1 MIRFTSVWPRLA
13 VQDLPRTIAFY
24 RDVLGFDVGL
34 LWPDETSPTFTILGR
49 DDVQLQFY
57 VVAKDSPPGS
67 NTAAAAS
74 EGVINIETS
83 DVRELHR
90 ALDGHVAIEWGPEV
104 YTYGRREFAVRDP
117 SGYLVIFTE
126 EARDEP
132 TEDEP

>member
-1 MIRFTSVWPRLA
+1 MIRFTNVWPRLA
-13 VQDLPRTIAFY
+13 VQDLTRTIAFY

-34 LWPDETSPTFTILGR
+34 LWPDDSSPTFTILGR

-57 VVAKDSPPGS
+57 VLAKDSPSGS
-67 NTAAAAS
+67 NTAAVAG

-83 DVRELHR
+83 DVRELHA
-90 ALDGHVAIEWGPEV
+90 ALDGQVPVEWGPEV

-126 EARDEP
+126 ETRDDPADDEP
-132 TEDEP
+132 

>member
-13 VQDLPRTIAFY
+13 VQDLTRTIAFY

-34 LWPDETSPTFTILGR
+34 LWPDESSPTFTILGR

-57 VVAKDSPPGS
+57 VLAKDSPSGS
-67 NTAAAAS
+67 NRGTVAG

-83 DVRELHR
+83 DVRALHA
-90 ALDGHVAIEWGPEV
+90 ALIDQVPVEWGPEV
-104 YTYGRREFAVRDP
+104 YIYGRREFAVRDP

-126 EARDEP
+126 ESRDDP
-132 TEDEP
+132 TEDEL

>member
-1 MIRFTSVWPRLA
+1 MIRFTNVWPRLA
-13 VQDLPRTIAFY
+13 VQDLARTIAFY

-34 LWPDETSPTFTILGR
+34 LWPDESSPTFTVLGR

-57 VVAKDSPPGS
+57 VLARDSPSGS
-67 NTAAAAS
+67 NRAAAAG

-83 DVRELHR
+83 DVRALHA
-90 ALDGHVAIEWGPEV
+90 ALVGQVPVEWGPEV

-126 EARDEP
+126 ESRDDP

>member
-1 MIRFTSVWPRLA
+1 MIRFTNVWPRLA
-13 VQDLPRTIAFY
+13 VQDLARTIAFY
-24 RDVLGFDVGL
+24 RDVLGFDVGV
-34 LWPDETSPTFTILGR
+34 LWPDESSPTFTVLGR

-57 VVAKDSPPGS
+57 VLAKDSPSGS
-67 NTAAAAS
+67 NRAAVAG

-83 DVRELHR
+83 DVRALHA
-90 ALDGHVAIEWGPEV
+90 ALVGQVPIEWGPEL

-126 EARDEP
+126 ESRDDP